1 MNFLFDT
8 NIVAFLYDKNSK
20 NHTEIYNKF
29 SALKNEDN
37 LFVSS
42 LTIYEMEYG
51 IFNGKPSQQ
60 EFFRESLKALREDFQ
75 ILPVND
81 NGAYCYGEL
90 KSFLRKN
97 RKISR
102 ENIKKHNI
110 DIILASTART
120 ANCVLVSA
128 DKIYDSCREI
138 WKDFK
143 FQNWLD

>member
-20 NHTEIYNKF
+20 NHTKIYNQF
-29 SALKNEDN
+29 SALKDEDN
-37 LFVSS
+37 LFVSV
-42 LTIYEMEYG
+42 LTIYEMQYS
-51 IFNGKPSQQ
+51 ILNGEPTLQK
-60 EFFRESLKALREDFQ
+60 FFRASLKALEEHFQ
-75 ILPVND
+75 ILPVNK
-81 NGAYCYGEL
+81 NGAYFYGEL

-97 RKISR
+97 KKINR

-120 ANCVLVSA
+120 ENCVLVSA

-138 WKDFK
+138 WKNFK